1 MIGDYFLYIPR
12 FAVFQCPGLW
22 KVMNMMMKKTSWGR
36 NQNQEIIFFPVR
48 YIISNDDDEV
58 NEEKLKRG
66 DIFPSLVQRVE
77 IWWVGGKCT
86 NCTNFRGKPLA
97 SLTIGKVEK
106 Y

>member
-1 MIGDYFLYIPR
+1 M
-12 FAVFQCPGLW
+12 
-22 KVMNMMMKKTSWGR
+22 
-36 NQNQEIIFFPVR
+36 R
-48 YIISNDDDEV
+48 YIISNGDDEV

-86 NCTNFRGKPLA
+86 NCTNFRGEPLA
-97 SLTIGKVEK
+97 SLTIGRVEK